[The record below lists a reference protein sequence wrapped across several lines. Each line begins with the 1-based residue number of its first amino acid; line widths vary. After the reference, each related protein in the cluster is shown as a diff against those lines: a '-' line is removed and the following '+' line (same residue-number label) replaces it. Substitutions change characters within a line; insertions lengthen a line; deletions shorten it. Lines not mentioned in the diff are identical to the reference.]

1 MEPTISADQLM
12 NKQKIKIMESV
23 AVRQLKIQRFQI
35 ILNTTLITLT
45 YLLFIIAFLLL
56 YKGYVVENI
65 NDASASKLAQKK
77 SLFESYLYL
86 IGFIYTIFTVS
97 VSRKGLFLLESRS
110 SLTDDFFKMTQSVL
124 ISFLIA
130 IGMLFMLKTSVTY
143 SRVFIV
149 TYAALMLLITF
160 LMHVLKSLL
169 IKQMHKSGKL
179 LKNVLI
185 VGAGKV
191 GTSIGEHIRKNEKFG
206 YRVVGY
212 LDDQKADHDVLGTV
226 DQLEKIIQQF
236 NIHELYITIPSERQV
251 IQNVLGKIKKYDIS
265 IRIIPEMY
273 DIAAS
278 AIQFKSSDLYPYVEV
293 VKTPL
298 RGVNLFLKRLVD
310 LLLSGIGLILL
321 IPVFVVV
328 SILIKLDSKGP
339 IFFKQ
344 RRIGK
349 NGIQFTMYKFRSM
362 VANAE
367 ELKER
372 LKDQNEMDGPVFKI
386 KEDPRITKLGKFIR
400 KYSIDELPQL
410 FNVFRG
416 DMSLIGPRPPLV
428 EEVEQ
433 YNDYQWRRLDVRP
446 GLSGLWQISGRN
458 HVSFEEWV
466 SLDIYYIENWSMK
479 LDTKILLQTIPVV
492 LFGKGAY

>member
-1 MEPTISADQLM
+1 
-12 NKQKIKIMESV
+12 
-23 AVRQLKIQRFQI
+23 
-35 ILNTTLITLT
+35 
-45 YLLFIIAFLLL
+45 
-56 YKGYVVENI
+56 
-65 NDASASKLAQKK
+65 
-77 SLFESYLYL
+77 
-86 IGFIYTIFTVS
+86 
-97 VSRKGLFLLESRS
+97 
-110 SLTDDFFKMTQSVL
+110 
-124 ISFLIA
+124 
-130 IGMLFMLKTSVTY
+130 
-143 SRVFIV
+143 
-149 TYAALMLLITF
+149 
-160 LMHVLKSLL
+160 
-169 IKQMHKSGKL
+169 
-179 LKNVLI
+179 
-185 VGAGKV
+185 
-191 GTSIGEHIRKNEKFG
+191 
-206 YRVVGY
+206 
-212 LDDQKADHDVLGTV
+212 
-226 DQLEKIIQQF
+226 
-236 NIHELYITIPSERQV
+236 
-251 IQNVLGKIKKYDIS
+251 
-265 IRIIPEMY
+265 
-273 DIAAS
+273 
-278 AIQFKSSDLYPYVEV
+278 
-293 VKTPL
+293 
-298 RGVNLFLKRLVD
+298 
-310 LLLSGIGLILL
+310 LSGIGLILL

>member
-1 MEPTISADQLM
+1 
-12 NKQKIKIMESV
+12 
-23 AVRQLKIQRFQI
+23 
-35 ILNTTLITLT
+35 
-45 YLLFIIAFLLL
+45 
-56 YKGYVVENI
+56 
-65 NDASASKLAQKK
+65 
-77 SLFESYLYL
+77 
-86 IGFIYTIFTVS
+86 
-97 VSRKGLFLLESRS
+97 
-110 SLTDDFFKMTQSVL
+110 
-124 ISFLIA
+124 
-130 IGMLFMLKTSVTY
+130 
-143 SRVFIV
+143 
-149 TYAALMLLITF
+149 
-160 LMHVLKSLL
+160 
-169 IKQMHKSGKL
+169 
-179 LKNVLI
+179 
-185 VGAGKV
+185 
-191 GTSIGEHIRKNEKFG
+191 
-206 YRVVGY
+206 
-212 LDDQKADHDVLGTV
+212 
-226 DQLEKIIQQF
+226 
-236 NIHELYITIPSERQV
+236 
-251 IQNVLGKIKKYDIS
+251 VLGKIKKYDIS